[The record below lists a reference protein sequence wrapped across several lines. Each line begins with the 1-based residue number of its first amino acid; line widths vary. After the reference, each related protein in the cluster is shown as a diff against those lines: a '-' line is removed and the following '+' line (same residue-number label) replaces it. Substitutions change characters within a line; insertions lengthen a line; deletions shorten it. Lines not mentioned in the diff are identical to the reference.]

1 MRRVLYERGTV
12 MAVGVIV
19 SFRDRILVNILG
31 CCDRLGDTGWC
42 VNSKLTVSSWIWKLG
57 LKKGDCWKVEWE
69 LFIVQT
75 MIEVEGT
82 IVIEDN

>member
-42 VNSKLTVSSWIWKLG
+42 VNSKLTVSS
-57 LKKGDCWKVEWE
+57 
-69 LFIVQT
+69 
-75 MIEVEGT
+75 
-82 IVIEDN
+82 

>member
-57 LKKGDCWKVEWE
+57 LKKEDC
-69 LFIVQT
+69 
-75 MIEVEGT
+75 
-82 IVIEDN
+82 